1 VQNFSPDY
9 LLERLS
15 TCGYVVFTPIVKA
28 NLLSLRAI
36 RSLSTISF
44 FGAKLISLYLF
55 LAFFREKL
63 HDNIVIYA
71 QYQQSGRGVTG

>member
-1 VQNFSPDY
+1 VQNFLCFFLAESLFTRGTPVIQPAVDIY
-9 LLERLS
+9 SLILS
-15 TCGYVVFTPIVKA
+15 VI
-28 NLLSLRAI
+28 S
-36 RSLSTISF
+36 SLSTISF

-63 HDNIVIYA
+63 RDNIVIYA